1 MASLS
6 ATEAAPASLTA
17 HATWAARRQWA
28 WLAFGLV
35 AAATCVLAGVFVGAH
50 SDRDQVDRAVVETV
64 IVGVPVAVGF
74 FAVRFPRERRF
85 GLMLIAAGL
94 IWSLTALAS
103 SPDSLPYSVGRVVA
117 WLIFPLL
124 IYLMLAFPEGRL
136 ASGTARLLFGSV
148 TALIAVLYIGSAL
161 VAEDYPTRTP
171 WAQCIDTCPPNAFMV
186 VNAEPAV
193 MDRLV
198 LPGRDLLG
206 VLLLGAVT
214 WWLLARM
221 RTSSPR
227 RRSAIAPVV
236 AVSLV
241 WLVTLVAYLVV
252 RRVQGSD
259 ADVLVTLGRIWS
271 LCVPGIAA
279 AFLVGLLRQRLV
291 FGDVLH
297 RLGLA
302 LSRPVNAHGL
312 RAALTSALDDPA
324 LDVLLPGPAP
334 GRWVDLHGRV
344 VSVPEIVEGGRAVT
358 AVPDRDAPAV
368 ALVHD
373 PALRD
378 DEELLDAV
386 CALVHASLEH
396 ERLAEGLATS
406 RSELEDS
413 RERIARIADTERSR
427 IERDLHDGAQ
437 QRLVTLR
444 IKLSLAEELLRSDPQ
459 AGADAVHELG
469 DEIDLAVEDLRALAH
484 GVYPSLLSDRGLK
497 DALRGAFLDSP
508 LPVHLDA
515 RGVTRHPVEIETAVY
530 FVCIEAVQNAV
541 KHATGA
547 TGVWV
552 WLHQD
557 ETLDV
562 EILDDGPGFAPP
574 DDRDGGL
581 RNMRDRVD
589 AVGGR
594 LTIDAAPGRGTGII
608 FSVPVDA
615 VTSGA

>member
-1 MASLS
+1 MTSLS
-6 ATEAAPASLTA
+6 ASEAVPASLTSSA
-17 HATWAARRQWA
+17 PREARAGWL
-28 WLAFGLV
+28 WLAFGL
-35 AAATCVLAGVFVGAH
+35 AAGATCVLAGLFVGAH
-50 SDRDQVDRAVVETV
+50 ADRDQVDRAVVETV

-74 FAVRFPRERRF
+74 FAVRFPREGRF
-85 GLMLIAAGL
+85 GLMLIGAGL

-136 ASGTARLLFGSV
+136 TGGTARVLFGAT
-148 TALIAVLYIGSAL
+148 TALIAVLYVGSAL
-161 VAEDYPTRTP
+161 FVEDYPTRTP
-171 WAQCIDTCPPNAFMV
+171 WAHCIDTCPPNAFMV
-186 VNAEPAV
+186 VDAEPAV

-198 LPGRDLLG
+198 LPARELLS

-221 RTSSPR
+221 RASSPR
-227 RRSAIAPVV
+227 RRSAIAPVMAMSV
-236 AVSLV
+236 V
-241 WLVTLVAYLVV
+241 WLATLLAYIVT
-252 RRVQGSD
+252 RRVDSE
-259 ADVLVTLGRIWS
+259 ADVVTTLGRIWS
-271 LCVPGIAA
+271 LCVPAVAA

-302 LSRPVNAHGL
+302 LSRPVNADGL
-312 RAALTSALDDPA
+312 RAALASALDDPDV
-324 LDVLLPGPAP
+324 DVLLPGPAA
-334 GRWVDLHGRV
+334 GRWVDLRGRV

-358 AVPDRDAPAV
+358 VVPDRDAPAV

-386 CALVHASLEH
+386 RSLVHASLEH

-413 RERIARIADTERSR
+413 RERIARVADAERSR

-437 QRLVTLR
+437 QRLIMLR
-444 IKLSLAEELLRSDPQ
+444 IKLSLAEELLRSDPS

-469 DEIDLAVEDLRALAH
+469 DEIDLAVEDLRSLAH
-484 GVYPSLLSDRGLK
+484 GVYPSLLSDRGIT

-515 RGVTRHPVEIETAVY
+515 GAVTRHPVEIETAVY
-530 FVCIEAVQNAV
+530 FVCIEAVQNAI
-541 KHATGA
+541 KHASGA
-547 TGVWV
+547 TGVWIRMRQGGV
-552 WLHQD
+552 
-557 ETLDV
+557 LDV
-562 EILDDGPGFAPP
+562 EIVDDGPGFTLPSGP
-574 DDRDGGL
+574 KGGL

-594 LTIDAAPGRGTGII
+594 LVVDAAPGRGTRIA
-608 FSVPVDA
+608 FTVPVD
-615 VTSGA
+615 VTSGE

>member
-1 MASLS
+1 
-6 ATEAAPASLTA
+6 
-17 HATWAARRQWA
+17 
-28 WLAFGLV
+28 V
-35 AAATCVLAGVFVGAH
+35 
-50 SDRDQVDRAVVETV
+50 
-64 IVGVPVAVGF
+64 
-74 FAVRFPRERRF
+74 
-85 GLMLIAAGL
+85 
-94 IWSLTALAS
+94 
-103 SPDSLPYSVGRVVA
+103 
-117 WLIFPLL
+117 
-124 IYLMLAFPEGRL
+124 
-136 ASGTARLLFGSV
+136 
-148 TALIAVLYIGSAL
+148 
-161 VAEDYPTRTP
+161 EDYPTRTP
-171 WAQCIDTCPPNAFMV
+171 WAHCIDTCPPNAFMV
-186 VNAEPAV
+186 LDAEPAI

-221 RTSSPR
+221 RASSPR

-236 AVSLV
+236 AMSLV
-241 WLVTLVAYLVV
+241 WLVTLVAYLVI
-252 RRVQGSD
+252 RRVAPE
-259 ADVLVTLGRIWS
+259 ADVLTTVGSIWS
-271 LCVPGIAA
+271 FCVPAIAA
-279 AFLVGLLRQRLV
+279 GFLVGLVRQRLA

-302 LSRPVNAHGL
+302 LSRPVSADGL
-312 RAALTSALDDPA
+312 RAALASGLDDPA
-324 LDVLLPGPAP
+324 FEVLLPGPAP
-334 GRWVDLHGRV
+334 GRWTDVHGRV

-358 AVPDRDAPAV
+358 AVPNRDAAAV

-373 PALRD
+373 RALRD

-386 CALVHASLEH
+386 CALVHAALDH
-396 ERLAEGLATS
+396 GRMAEGLATS

-413 RERIARIADTERSR
+413 RERIARVADAERSR

-437 QRLVTLR
+437 QRLVMLR

-459 AGADAVHELG
+459 AGAEAVHELG
-469 DEIDLAVEDLRALAH
+469 DEIDLAVEDLRSLAH
-484 GVYPSLLSDRGLK
+484 GVYPSLLSDRGLT
-497 DALRGAFLDSP
+497 DALRGAFLDAP

-547 TGVWV
+547 TGVWI

-557 ETLDV
+557 GSLDV
-562 EILDDGPGFAPP
+562 EVLDDGPGFAPP

-594 LTIDAAPGRGTGII
+594 LTIDAAPGRGTGILI
-608 FSVPVDA
+608 SVPVDV